1 MSEPLSY
8 SISNWH
14 QATKCLSNTSSKLR
28 IQISDIHYGNKFS
41 ALQISVI
48 HELLGVLFAVT
59 VNSSGSMIQN
69 DTLNHHHEFTT
80 AEILEELHKFGF
92 NIVYQSRCNLSADQ
106 LQYLITLQKLG
117 FDKIRALNV
126 YTDSSDRIIKNPL
139 VVAFNVDKNP
149 MWIYNTYECDECEF
163 NHAMLCGSA
172 INLSGVSETKTLS
185 WDWLNYVANIEDVI
199 NDNINNM

>member
-117 FDKIRALNV
+117 FDKIRALILSNPKFLK
-126 YTDSSDRIIKNPL
+126 SD
-139 VVAFNVDKNP
+139 
-149 MWIYNTYECDECEF
+149 
-163 NHAMLCGSA
+163 
-172 INLSGVSETKTLS
+172 
-185 WDWLNYVANIEDVI
+185 
-199 NDNINNM
+199 